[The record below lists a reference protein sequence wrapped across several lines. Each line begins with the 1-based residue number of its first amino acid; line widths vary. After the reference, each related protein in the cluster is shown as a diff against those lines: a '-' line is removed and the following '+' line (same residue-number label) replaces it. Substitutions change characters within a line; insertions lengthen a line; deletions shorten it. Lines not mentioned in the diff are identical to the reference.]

1 MLNKRYYIALGIVVV
16 ITLVLLKLP
25 TRATAQLKLA
35 FGGLFLPL
43 FGLSASGGHLADK
56 AATTLTPRSELS
68 GQIEKLRAE
77 NAELKIRLAQTD
89 EALKENAR
97 LRQYV
102 GFSKQVPW
110 KLKLAR
116 VIGRDPANWWRNM
129 RIDLGVRDGIVSNL
143 PVLTADGLVGRIGDV
158 GYTQSQVVLLGDPDC
173 RVSVM
178 IDEPPRE
185 HGVIAPTSS
194 SPLDNSIV
202 EMSFLSRNSK
212 LNPGQKVITSG
223 VGGIFPKGI
232 LVGQVVDF
240 KSVGYGLYNEARV
253 KIEVKMNT
261 LEEVWVKMPE
271 SK

>member
-25 TRATAQLKLA
+25 NRATGQLKLA
-35 FGGLFLPL
+35 FGGFFLPL

-56 AATTLTPRSELS
+56 AATAMVPRSELS
-68 GQIEKLRAE
+68 RQIEKLQAE
-77 NAELKIRLAQTD
+77 NGELKIRLAQTD
-89 EALKENAR
+89 EAARENAR
-97 LRQYV
+97 LRQIV
-102 GFSKQVPW
+102 GFSKQIPW
-110 KLKLAR
+110 KLKLVR
-116 VIGRDPANWWRNM
+116 VVGRDPANWWRSI
-129 RIDLGVRDGIVSNL
+129 RIDAGIRDGLLPNL
-143 PVLTADGLVGRIGDV
+143 PVLTSDGLVGRIADV

-185 HGVIAPTSS
+185 HGVIAPASS

-202 EMSFLSRNSK
+202 EMSFLSRNSN
-212 LNPGQKVITSG
+212 LTPGQRVITSG

-232 LVGQVVDF
+232 FVGQVVDS

-253 KIEVKMNT
+253 KVEVKMNT
-261 LEEVWVKMPE
+261 LEEVWIKMP
-271 SK
+271 